1 MYREAVV
8 SHLFIKRVSYLVA
21 SLGLTLAP
29 AMVAGCAAHHSA
41 TPADDDTTL
50 LAQDGSDTSATE
62 NDTETISSSFIAA
75 SGGLGLASGADL
87 AGGQLSA
94 ANVGDGARA
103 EYYPAGCLTVTS
115 DPSSRGAT
123 YTFDHCS
130 GPYGLL
136 DVSGSVKVTAT
147 PAAATAAGATRL
159 VLDFVG
165 TGLKVN
171 RATADWSAHAEIAS
185 TALGARTMSWRAQ
198 LSGVTVRGRAFTRTN
213 QKTVA
218 WTVGQECVLVNGSSD
233 GNVTGRAIHTDVI
246 HYSRCKGE
254 CPAAGSE
261 IRITN
266 ATNGKTVDIAYDG
279 GRQATFTGPNGGQ
292 TQIVLACGL

>member
-1 MYREAVV
+1 M
-8 SHLFIKRVSYLVA
+8 SHLFSQHGLGAIALAAVA
-21 SLGLTLAP
+21 LAS
-29 AMVAGCAAHHSA
+29 VEGCAAHHSA
-41 TPADDDTTL
+41 TPGDDDTTL
-50 LAQDGSDTSATE
+50 LAQDGSDTSAAE

-75 SGGLGLASGADL
+75 SGSLGLASGADL

-94 ANVGDGARA
+94 ANLGDGTRA
-103 EYYPAGCLTVTS
+103 EFYPAGCLTVTS
-115 DPSSRGAT
+115 DPTSRAAT
-123 YTFDHCS
+123 YAFDHCS

-136 DVSGSVKVTAT
+136 DVTGVVKVTSSPSPAT
-147 PAAATAAGATRL
+147 AGATRL

-165 TGLKVN
+165 TGLKIN

-185 TALGARTMSWRAQ
+185 TALGARTMTWRAT
-198 LSGVTVRGRAFTRTN
+198 LAGTTARGRAFTRTN

-233 GNVTGRAIHTDVI
+233 GNVTGRQIHTDVI
-246 HYSRCKGE
+246 HYSRCRGE
-254 CPAAGSE
+254 CPAPGSE

-266 ATNGKTVDIAYDG
+266 ANTGKTVDITYDG
-279 GRQATFTGPNGGQ
+279 GRQATFTGPTGGQ